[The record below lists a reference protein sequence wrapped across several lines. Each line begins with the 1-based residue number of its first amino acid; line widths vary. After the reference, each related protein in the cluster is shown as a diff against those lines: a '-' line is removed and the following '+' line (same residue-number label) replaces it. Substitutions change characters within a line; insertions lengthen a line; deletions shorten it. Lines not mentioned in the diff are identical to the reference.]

1 MTPAEYLRF
10 VASAKGIPQ
19 REQSGQMDR
28 VMDKTGIREVRN
40 RLIWNLRRFSK
51 MRRFLVSTLKMRRFA
66 SIHKF
71 RWFVSKLTGFFRHRD
86 QAAVFIQFPVLV
98 FFAVEAEEVILL
110 AAPQPGK
117 ELQRAFRILTN
128 ADPLLSE
135 IHSKYILP
143 IDIVGEW

>member
-40 RLIWNLRRFSK
+40 RLIRNLRRFSK
-51 MRRFLVSTLKMRRFA
+51 MRRFLVSTLKMRRFI
-66 SIHKF
+66 SFIGLYQS
-71 RWFVSKLTGFFRHRD
+71 WQGFFRHRY

-110 AAPQPGK
+110 TAPQPGQK
-117 ELQRAFRILTN
+117 LQRAFRILTN

-135 IHSKYILP
+135 IHSKYILT

>member
-40 RLIWNLRRFSK
+40 RLIRNLRRFSK
-51 MRRFLVSTLKMRRFA
+51 MRRFLVSTLKMRRFI
-66 SIHKF
+66 SFIGLYQS
-71 RWFVSKLTGFFRHRD
+71 WQGFFRHRY

-110 AAPQPGK
+110 TAPQPGQ